1 MRASVPA
8 GKRLDESL
16 QLIYEKVRQNSSMGL
31 EALNFVAQHYNI
43 SYDTVQRVC
52 RKYYQEEMLDPSFNL
67 TFPQFLQLMREALGK
82 SGGGDLKHGTADQA
96 RDLARSFQ
104 IYEATCATPRRGGS
118 AKIKL
123 PSMPPA
129 EIEDLS
135 WGPRPESSVLGLSRG
150 RTPLDT
156 GLVTPRR
163 LKTASFLPTTLNL
176 TASARRTGDSHLL
189 FANGP
194 LRNLTSASG
203 PHGYDMEGTWKSEYM
218 DLGRFYNDGQDLKAA
233 GTFVPLDKFPA
244 HQKFE
249 TESSEI
255 GRASRRLSTGQLH
268 EPPVRHPAEPRGTHL
283 ATHVFAQK
291 FICSFLTVFVLMR
304 VNSLGQDEK

>member
-1 MRASVPA
+1 MRASVPQ

-16 QLIYEKVRQNSSMGL
+16 QLIYEKVRQNSSMGVDS
-31 EALNFVAQHYNI
+31 LNFVAQHYDI

-52 RKYYQEEMLDPSFNL
+52 RRYHQQEMLDPRFSL
-67 TFPQFLQLMREALGK
+67 TFPQFLQVMREALGRT
-82 SGGGDLKHGTADQA
+82 GGGDLVHGTADQA

-104 IYEATCATPRRGGS
+104 IYDATCVTPRRGRTG
-118 AKIKL
+118 KPRL
-123 PSMPPA
+123 PSMPPK
-129 EIEDLS
+129 EVEDTT
-135 WGPRPESSVLGLSRG
+135 WGPQPEASSRG

-189 FANGP
+189 FLNGP

-203 PHGYDMEGTWKSEYM
+203 PKGYDIASTWHSEYM
-218 DLGRFYNDGQDLKAA
+218 DLGRFYSEGRDLSAA
-233 GTFVPLDKFPA
+233 GTYVPYSKFAA

-249 TESSEI
+249 TEASEV
-255 GRASRRLSTGQLH
+255 GRASRRLSTGQLQ
-268 EPPVRHPAEPRGTHL
+268 EPPVRHPAEPRGESSKL
-283 ATHVFAQK
+283 FMKAV
-291 FICSFLTVFVLMR
+291 
-304 VNSLGQDEK
+304 